1 MASVTRGM
9 QIHQNRLRRMANVK
23 APVLRA
29 LYEAGEAV
37 RADAA
42 NSIKQG
48 AVSGPGHVPS
58 RPGEP
63 PNANSH
69 ELDLSLD
76 VVINPSQ
83 LTASVVSKAPYS
95 AALEFGHANLLPRP
109 FLRPALQRNRN
120 RLLMGVANAASG
132 DGVRVYKSDGAFAN
146 SRARYEN
153 GG

>member
-1 MASVTRGM
+1 MAGHIEGLS
-9 QIHQNRLRRMANVK
+9 IHKSRLRRMANVK

-42 NSIKQG
+42 NSIIQG
-48 AVSGPGHVPS
+48 SVSGAGHVPS
-58 RPGEP
+58 APGQP
-63 PNANSH
+63 PNADTH
-69 ELDLSLD
+69 RLDLSID

-83 LTASVVSKAPYS
+83 LTATVVSKAPYS
-95 AALEFGHANLLPRP
+95 AALEFGTSTILPRP

-120 RLLMGVANAASG
+120 RLLLGVAQAVSG
-132 DGVRVYKSDGAFAN
+132 DGVRVFKSDGAFAN